1 MDDNE
6 TDILSLTVNILSLS
20 HGCALSWTSPS
31 IPYLKSPE
39 THLATGPLTSEDV
52 SWIGSLICFGG
63 VFGTIAFGAINEKIG
78 KRNSMILLVIPHLSF
93 WALVYFST
101 HAYHLYL
108 ARILAGITGGGL
120 LRTVSLYITEI
131 SENEIRGVLGT
142 FFNFSM
148 SGGILLIFI
157 AGAYL
162 NYFLIP
168 IVMLALPA
176 TYLLFVIFFIRDTP
190 VSLISR
196 NKVDE
201 AFESLKFYRTCSN
214 EKSEINRISAE
225 FELMK
230 AAVENKNE
238 EKLELS
244 DFRELSIERVI

>member
-1 MDDNE
+1 MI
-6 TDILSLTVNILSLS
+6 ILRIHFLVNIIVVS
-20 HGCALSWTSPS
+20 HGCAMGWTSPF

-52 SWIGSLICFGG
+52 SWIGSLICIGG
-63 VFGTIAFGAINEKIG
+63 FVGTIAFGTINEKIG
-78 KRNSMILLVIPHLSF
+78 KRNSMFLLVIPHLCF
-93 WALVYFST
+93 WALVFFST

-108 ARILAGITGGGL
+108 ARVLAGITGGGA
-120 LRTVSLYITEI
+120 LRTVSLYIAEI

-142 FFNFSM
+142 FLNFAL

-168 IVMLALPA
+168 LVILALPA
-176 TYLLFVIFFIRDTP
+176 TFLLFVIFFIRDTP
-190 VSLISR
+190 ISLLSR

-214 EKSEINRISAE
+214 ENSEINRIKAE

-230 AAVENKNE
+230 AALKNKNE
-238 EKLELS
+238 EKLEFG
-244 DFRELSIERVI
+244 DFCKLSIK